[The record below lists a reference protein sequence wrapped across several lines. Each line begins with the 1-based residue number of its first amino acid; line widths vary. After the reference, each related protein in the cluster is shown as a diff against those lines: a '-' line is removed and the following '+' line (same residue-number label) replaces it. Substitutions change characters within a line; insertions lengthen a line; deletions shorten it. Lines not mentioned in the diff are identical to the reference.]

1 MSSGV
6 TPSYQAYTCNDCG
19 DPLFWHPKVVSQ
31 KTGKK
36 IPLDENGTFHYET
49 CSARNFSSSVPQK
62 QEKQAQ
68 KQEILKKEEVPG
80 LVKDAPFQ
88 GAEGISEA
96 QQVVNRQIFLRL
108 ETIEKTVGQRL
119 DRIDKSIMMIAR
131 AIEAMKVYFDSNEVQ
146 AQAEE
151 AYDQAKED
159 GLV

>member
-1 MSSGV
+1 MSSSGV
-6 TPSYQAYTCNDCG
+6 TPSYQAYACNDCG

-36 IPLDENGTFHYET
+36 IPLDEDGTFHYET
-49 CSARNFSSSVPQK
+49 CSARNPVPQK

-68 KQEILKKEEVPG
+68 KQEILNKEQVPG

-96 QQVVNRQIFLRL
+96 QQVVNRQIFA
-108 ETIEKTVGQRL
+108 RL
-119 DRIDKSIMMIAR
+119 DRIDSGINKILLPMQELVKWLNTNDVMR
-131 AIEAMKVYFDSNEVQ
+131 Q
-146 AQAEE
+146 ADE

-159 GLV
+159 GLA